1 MMSTRTPTPQP
12 STWTRA
18 SPPPSSPTSTRDRLA
33 LACVSRVWRKVA
45 TSEESWGTC
54 DLVLD
59 GELGKKI
66 TDDRFARLLRY
77 CGDGKHLEIR
87 DAPESFEGGWLTF
100 DETYFLVK
108 FASLETLKLINC
120 PGLNDTDIL
129 GFLQDIGMPDHPKDK
144 RLRYLRLA
152 GCEIERVELDEFRE
166 CLRDDPSEN
175 FFKSDRKNQF

>member
-1 MMSTRTPTPQP
+1 M
-12 STWTRA
+12 
-18 SPPPSSPTSTRDRLA
+18 
-33 LACVSRVWRKVA
+33 
-45 TSEESWGTC
+45 
-54 DLVLD
+54 LD

-77 CGDGKHLEIR
+77 CGDVKHLEIR

-129 GFLQDIGMPDHPKDK
+129 GFLQDIGMPDHP
-144 RLRYLRLA
+144 
-152 GCEIERVELDEFRE
+152 
-166 CLRDDPSEN
+166 
-175 FFKSDRKNQF
+175 